1 MTGTACRRLAT
12 VAPQLGWRPRMDPS
26 GLAEDD
32 MLGRLAL
39 WLADV
44 SVEAALAQNSGQV
57 GGTLERSTDPDSP
70 GVGPAR

>member
-1 MTGTACRRLAT
+1 
-12 VAPQLGWRPRMDPS
+12 MDPS